1 MIEGGAIL
9 FVFVVT
15 VGIFLSSWIGAR
27 QLSDVNAVE
36 QLDDLRQHRETMLQ
50 KTIRGEREGWDG
62 VMMRQL
68 ADRIESVDREI
79 ARRVAAR

>member
-27 QLSDVNAVE
+27 QLSSANAPE
-36 QLDDLRQHRETMLQ
+36 QLDDLKRHREILRQ
-50 KTIRGEREGWDG
+50 KAVRGEREGWDS
-62 VMMRQL
+62 VMMSQL
-68 ADRIESVDREI
+68 ADRIESLDREI
-79 ARRVAAR
+79 ARRATNR